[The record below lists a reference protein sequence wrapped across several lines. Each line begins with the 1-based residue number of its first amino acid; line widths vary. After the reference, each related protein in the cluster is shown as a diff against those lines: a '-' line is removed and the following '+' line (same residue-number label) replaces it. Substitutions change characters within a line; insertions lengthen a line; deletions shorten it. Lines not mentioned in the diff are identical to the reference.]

1 MAMLTVF
8 ISFPRSRVKMGQAL
22 PVRLVEAFELLGRA
36 GVSDALVAGEQ
47 GGLHALR
54 EEALGNAAAD
64 HVHDHAAGDGRG
76 GPGAPL
82 EAGELDDAVAWG
94 ALVVDD
100 EVGDVDEL
108 LAGRVTRGSLLRVG
122 DGAD

>member
-8 ISFPRSRVKMGQAL
+8 MSSVSCFLFPRSRIDLLVQVLQAFA
-22 PVRLVEAFELLGRA
+22 VRLVEAFELLGRA
-36 GVSDALVAGEQ
+36 GVPDELVAGEE

-54 EEALGNAAAD
+54 EEALGDAAAD

-82 EAGELDDAVAWG
+82 EALELEDAVAGG

-100 EVGDVDEL
+100 EV
-108 LAGRVTRGSLLRVG
+108 
-122 DGAD
+122 